1 MACRRF
7 SGMRTAMSVYLR
19 FPYDRQIG
27 SANHI
32 TMIHP
37 TLHPDRVL
45 KEHDFLYMLDGTW
58 EIGEELPAGGQKEV
72 FRLRTDDLLI
82 LPAGRHHYGLTPCS
96 PHNRHMYIH
105 AKPLKEEIAAN
116 TGKTAGAGGNPADPA
131 DGKPTGPAGGNPE
144 GPADSNPAG
153 PADGNPAGPADG
165 NPADGLTSFSSL
177 IHCQDAPRIRSL
189 FEEIIS
195 ESWTDSGLKKQKL
208 SLLFNLL
215 LCELLE
221 QQEKEEIQPG
231 AATLVDEVSRLI
243 QSTPQTFF
251 TGKELAERFYVCE
264 RTLTNHF
271 KRAFGKTLYAY
282 QMDLKLEMVRQFLL
296 TQPDVKLHETALN
309 FGFCDEFHLS
319 RAFRRKYGLSPDQYR
334 RKNS

>member
-1 MACRRF
+1 MARRRF
-7 SGMRTAMSVYLR
+7 SGMRTAMSVYLCA
-19 FPYDRQIG
+19 PYDRQIG

-58 EIGEELPAGGQKEV
+58 EIGEEFPAGGRKEA

-105 AKPLKEEIAAN
+105 AKPVEKEMAAN
-116 TGKTAGAGGNPADPA
+116 TAGTAAASD
-131 DGKPTGPAGGNPE
+131 TLT
-144 GPADSNPAG
+144 G
-153 PADGNPAGPADG
+153 PADGMTA
-165 NPADGLTSFSSL
+165 FSSL
-177 IHCQDAPRIRSL
+177 IHCQDAPRIRAL

-195 ESWTDSGLKKQKL
+195 ESWTDSGLKKQKQQKI

-221 QQEKEEIQPG
+221 QQEKEEIPSG

-243 QSTPQTFF
+243 QTTPQTFF

-296 TQPDVKLHETALN
+296 TQPGVKLHETALN

>member
-1 MACRRF
+1 
-7 SGMRTAMSVYLR
+7 MSVFLQLAG
-19 FPYDRQIG
+19 DRQII

-58 EIGEELPAGGQKEV
+58 EIGEELSCGSKREI
-72 FRLRTDDLLI
+72 FSMRTDDLLI
-82 LPAGRHHYGLTPCS
+82 LPAGRHHYGISPCS
-96 PHNRHMYIH
+96 SNNRHMYIH
-105 AKPLKEEIAAN
+105 AKPLSGE
-116 TGKTAGAGGNPADPA
+116 TVCDPLSVKSA
-131 DGKPTGPAGGNPE
+131 PAGL
-144 GPADSNPAG
+144 SV
-153 PADGNPAGPADG
+153 
-165 NPADGLTSFSSL
+165 FSSL

-195 ESWTDSGLKKQKL
+195 ECWGSSPLKDQKL

-215 LCELLE
+215 LCTLLE
-221 QQEKEEIQPG
+221 QQEKEGVPSG
-231 AATLVDEVSRLI
+231 AATLVEEVSRLI
-243 QSTPQTFF
+243 RSTPQTFF

-264 RTLTNHF
+264 RTLSNHF

-282 QMDLKLEMVRQFLL
+282 QMDVKLEMVHQFLL
-296 TQPDVKLHETALN
+296 TQPGVKLHETALN

-334 RKNS
+334 KHPEALSRLTAGQR